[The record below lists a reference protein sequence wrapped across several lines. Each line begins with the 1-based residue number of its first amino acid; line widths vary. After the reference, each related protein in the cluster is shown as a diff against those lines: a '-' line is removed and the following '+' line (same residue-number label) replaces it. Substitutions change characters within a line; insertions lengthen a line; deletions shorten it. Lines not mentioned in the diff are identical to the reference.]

1 MILHPV
7 HTEKI
12 SYQVALYWLYFLEKL
27 CITYIPFIFIPGTFP
42 SACWTDHLRQTD
54 QPEDQPT
61 RGHSS
66 PRPPAICSRFL
77 EAPGTTVSGPMD
89 VATWRGRGAGALSCV
104 TNDSGEG
111 SNQSSTTRHQPSG
124 PWCPCMGSG
133 SGTDPVTPAV
143 REERQGWCKP
153 TGTHRHRKLSWY
165 DETMVNLS
173 SNRNKGI
180 KWAPHPTGEMHWAGF
195 LATPQAGKVRKG
207 GYPPTAVVCK
217 RGVFLNTWIIY
228 IICL

>member
-89 VATWRGRGAGALSCV
+89 VAT
-104 TNDSGEG
+104 
-111 SNQSSTTRHQPSG
+111 
-124 PWCPCMGSG
+124 
-133 SGTDPVTPAV
+133 
-143 REERQGWCKP
+143 
-153 TGTHRHRKLSWY
+153 
-165 DETMVNLS
+165 
-173 SNRNKGI
+173 
-180 KWAPHPTGEMHWAGF
+180 
-195 LATPQAGKVRKG
+195 
-207 GYPPTAVVCK
+207 
-217 RGVFLNTWIIY
+217 
-228 IICL
+228 